1 MDTAMFGITE
11 QDIYLFNHG
20 SSYHSYKFMGAHP
33 IQWEGMQGVRFAL
46 WAPNA
51 RDVSII
57 GDFNNWEGHD
67 HRLKK
72 IGSTGV
78 FVGFFTQLQ
87 HGSLYK
93 YAIITANGERKIK
106 SDPYAY
112 YSERRPN
119 TASIAIGLSQYAWSD
134 NEWYRKKKKVASYES
149 PMLIYEVHAG
159 SWKIKGKEDY
169 YTYSEL
175 AEELIPYAAEMGYTH
190 IELMPISEH
199 PLDQSWGYQVTGFYS
214 PTSRYGSPEQLKY
227 FINDCHQNG
236 LGVILDWVPGHFCK
250 DEHGLREFDG
260 TPIFEGADWKRAE
273 LPLWGTLSFDYSSY
287 EVRSFLISNAIYW
300 LEQYHFDGLRVD
312 AVATMLDLHMDKPQE
327 LHTLNADGGHLNLN
341 AISFLRKLNETVF
354 HYYQDVLM
362 LAEDSSSFAS
372 VTKPTNI
379 GGLGFNYKWNM
390 GWMNDML
397 KYMSLPP
404 STRTQYHHLLTFSIW
419 YTFNENY
426 LLPLSHDEVVH
437 GKRSLLNKMWG
448 TYEQKFSQLRLFY
461 GYWITHPGKKLLFM
475 GGEWGQFDEWK
486 DQDMLDWMV
495 LDYDSHKKMHLYS
508 KELNWLYRNTPIL
521 WENDFNPS
529 TFEWIDVS
537 NASQSVISYSRQ
549 SRSGVLVVVVNF
561 SLNHYNNYKVGVP
574 QNGIYTLLLHSNE
587 DKYGGTTQH
596 VQREVHCEAGTI
608 HGREQSI
615 SIELPPFSFIL
626 YALHSG
632 DTI

>member
-300 LEQYHFDGLRVD
+300 LEQFHFDGLRVD

-537 NASQSVISYSRQ
+537 NASQSVISFSRQ